1 MDSILTVTTAAS
13 SYDLTTLDNVKA
25 ELNVSDNS
33 KNTILKRYISSAS
46 VAAASYCNRV
56 FQVETV
62 SEQFFYGTFERYNSV
77 SRHTIKRLQLKRW
90 PLTAITSVTEDST
103 ALVANTDY
111 LADNSVGTLIRLGS
125 DTKPVAWSPLPLTV
139 VYSAGYAT
147 TPADVE
153 DAVIRMVVKRY
164 QAKGRDPSLKSEN
177 LPGVRDVTYWIA
189 TGTESGNMTPDITD
203 ILDGYRVPLT
213 A

>member
-1 MDSILTVTTAAS
+1 MLEIDGPSLPLLRSLRTLPRWSQIRTISLT
-13 SYDLTTLDNVKA
+13 
-25 ELNVSDNS
+25 
-33 KNTILKRYISSAS
+33 IRW
-46 VAAASYCNRV
+46 
-56 FQVETV
+56 
-62 SEQFFYGTFERYNSV
+62 ERLSV
-77 SRHTIKRLQLKRW
+77 SA
-90 PLTAITSVTEDST
+90 AILSR
-103 ALVANTDY
+103 
-111 LADNSVGTLIRLGS
+111 I
-125 DTKPVAWSPLPLTV
+125 AWSPLPLTV

-203 ILDGYRVPLT
+203 ILDGYRVPL
-213 A
+213 AA